1 MTKREI
7 FERDLGLILER
18 FNRDMSVE
26 LLESIWGKVKRYN
39 PSCQH
44 RALNY
49 VFCCSRRFEDIIP
62 DLLDNLKEESGGILD
77 DGDNTRFVDLTKG
90 KN

>member
-26 LLESIWGKVKRYN
+26 LLESIWGKVKKTG
-39 PSCQH
+39 S
-44 RALNY
+44 
-49 VFCCSRRFEDIIP
+49 V
-62 DLLDNLKEESGGILD
+62 
-77 DGDNTRFVDLTKG
+77 
-90 KN
+90 